1 MNDDFLNQFR
11 EPPRSEFAASLY
23 KRISKP
29 MITQPYAV
37 FRRRLAL
44 TFTALAV
51 ALTLILI
58 ASPDARAFA
67 QTFLRQI
74 GVLTLDSRPVG
85 EHVIVA
91 PPSAE
96 QMAQAGAT
104 ATPIPPA
111 SQSAAPLERAIAE
124 AGFLPYLPG
133 YLPDGFSQVSIAA
146 AEYLD
151 DQQINLG
158 TGIFADYRSEIDG
171 YLSIQTSRFDGR
183 EQSIP
188 TGGLSITDV
197 SVNGQSGVWIEGL
210 PFESS
215 LTPSCTVNMLLWQ
228 EGDFVLAIQADQLS
242 LEEVLKIAEG
252 LKQ

>member
-23 KRISKP
+23 QRISK
-29 MITQPYAV
+29 MYTQPNI
-37 FRRRLAL
+37 FLRRRLAWTFSVLVAML
-44 TFTALAV
+44 TITLAVSPSARALA
-51 ALTLILI
+51 ADL
-58 ASPDARAFA
+58 
-67 QTFLRQI
+67 LRQI

-85 EHVIVA
+85 EPVIIA

-96 QMAQAGAT
+96 QLARANAT
-104 ATPIPPA
+104 ATPISPA
-111 SQSAAPLERAIAE
+111 SQFGAPLERAVAE

-133 YLPDGFSQVSIAA
+133 YLPDGFSQVSIVA

-151 DQQINLG
+151 DQQIG
-158 TGIFADYRSEIDG
+158 HGMGIFADYRSETDG

-183 EQSIP
+183 EQNIP
-188 TGGLSITDV
+188 TGGLSLTDV
-197 SVNGQSGVWIEGL
+197 TVHGQSGVWIEGL

-215 LTPSCTVNMLLWQ
+215 LTPSRTINMLLWQ
-228 EGDFVLAIQADQLS
+228 EGDFVLAIQADRLS
-242 LEEVLKIAEG
+242 LEEVLKIAER